1 MGANSNTVFIAGVK
15 YGNYNLVL
23 EYQQIPDNHRH
34 QAAQFASSGALVAAC
49 PGALLLS
56 QLEQRF
62 SSRPAADPFPQLQ
75 RFASYRQ
82 KIRAELYC

>member
-1 MGANSNTVFIAGVK
+1 VE
-15 YGNYNLVL
+15 YGSYNLVL

-34 QAAQFASSGALVAAC
+34 HVDQFSSSGALLAAC

-75 RFASYRQ
+75 RFVQ
-82 KIRAELYC
+82 HKQTKK